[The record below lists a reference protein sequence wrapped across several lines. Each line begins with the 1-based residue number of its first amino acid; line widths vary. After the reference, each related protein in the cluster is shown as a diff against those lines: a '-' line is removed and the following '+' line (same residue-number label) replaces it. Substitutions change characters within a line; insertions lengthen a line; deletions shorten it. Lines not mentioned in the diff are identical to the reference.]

1 MDTTEL
7 FALSELSSQLKPAD
21 ILQIR
26 DLTGIPA
33 GLCEDVTQGIIFI
46 NAIKKWNRH
55 NPFQFYQALEST
67 RSDLIAVAC
76 KIPWLCVSSPSECEQ
91 EGKELTIK
99 SLIDLLKSNI
109 TKGQWLMIYMVV
121 TNEAGDNIG
130 FEITLNKMLE
140 KGLIERGLTTLSE
153 ILKGIQRDDL
163 VDKLRAY
170 QAVFSGMEDGEFK
183 SKFKRELLIQSKEM
197 QQWEYKLKQFI
208 FVQHEKVKQMIG
220 SDESVSLAHVYID
233 LTILKQKPKP
243 IDLKDETTY
252 NEIAFLRKIANRE
265 VEISPV
271 DFTEE
276 LISYKPTQPEIW
288 CLIGNPGCGKTF
300 LAKRTALRFSSNEL
314 AGILYSISI
323 PCRNPDWHAME
334 FTRHEEEKQVDS
346 EFIQKWLLLGLPIG
360 SSWSVD
366 LAKHLNESDGEG
378 LLLIIDG
385 LDEYTKK
392 IPFEKTFLCLLLTR
406 QSLPRCTIILTSRP
420 GAWTDIS
427 SSHELKID
435 RYYQVLGFSPVNRDL
450 YFTKQL
456 QSETK
461 LKECMNLLARYDE
474 INQLSLIPVNASLFA
489 ALLRGED
496 STSINTLAK
505 LYHELTLYLIRREL
519 TRLSLGEF
527 SRVTRISYLHADIL
541 ECLYR
546 IAFIAF
552 LGVANRDLTSDETVP
567 LIIGE
572 EEYTGHCLGLAH
584 EHYKRE
590 SVGLIKKVWTFPHLT
605 MQEFTAALWLDSSP
619 WTEQCFS
626 VRYISHSSA
635 NFSLFR
641 MIVRF
646 LCGLLREK
654 SAAVLSILYR
664 YLTPQTI
671 QLTDI
676 PMCYQL
682 RYDYIDTHNQGW
694 NEFSEVYF
702 QMTAILYETDSNSI
716 PVWFAHFKQFFPDPI
731 YIFINTT
738 ISPNEWICFLQSLQ
752 LVSEIQLIYIETD
765 FINPTQFKFLIQ
777 NLVICSVQYLALEF
791 YDKDSTTVLP
801 YIDLIRETDLLFG
814 TRISLELKRCDL
826 TGVTTDNPFLLTTN
840 QNIYSMKLFY
850 NKYSNEFLLQLNNQ
864 FSVLEYL
871 YLFAPEK
878 LYNPQTKVYE
888 ESGVNY
894 DTLVPALCQLT
905 QLRGLYLYCIPNE
918 YTHSLKSV
926 LPQFSNLQEIGF
938 SNASLLPAISKLTN
952 ITYLKIEDNE
962 TEDTNLSDYLTQ
974 LINANG
980 DTLRGVE
987 LYCLEEIGFMSWE
1000 IFLNC
1005 LASCTNLVRLE
1016 IRSTRLPA
1024 DDVSQWSNTVSKLK
1038 SLVELVLL
1046 FVSLYDTGLI
1056 SVCGG
1061 LIKHPAIR
1069 KLDILSCNLTSLSCL
1084 PLIHFIPTVYQLE
1097 SLTVDGLSEQEQESI
1112 KLLTATADEYCI
1124 EHDLS

>member
-7 FALSELSSQLKPAD
+7 FGLSELSSQLKPSD
-21 ILQIR
+21 ISQIR
-26 DLTGIPA
+26 DLIGIPE

-46 NAIKKWNRH
+46 NGIKKWNGH
-55 NPFQFYQALEST
+55 NPFQFYQALESI
-67 RSDLIAVAC
+67 RPDLIAVAC
-76 KIPWLCVSSPSECEQ
+76 KIPWLCVPSLSECAQ
-91 EGKELTIK
+91 EGKELTVK

-109 TKGQWLMIYMVV
+109 TKGQWLMIYMAV

-153 ILKGIQRDDL
+153 ILRGIQRDDL

-170 QAVFSGMEDGEFK
+170 QAIFSGMEDGEFE
-183 SKFKRELLIQSKEM
+183 SKFKREVGTQAKEM
-197 QQWEYKLKQFI
+197 KQWECKLKLFARSQFES
-208 FVQHEKVKQMIG
+208 VQQMIG
-220 SDESVSLAHVYID
+220 NDKSVSLAHVYVD
-233 LTILKQKPKP
+233 LTILKQG
-243 IDLKDETTY
+243 LREVNWEDETTY
-252 NEIAFLRKIANRE
+252 NEIAFLRKIANRK
-265 VEISPV
+265 VKISPV
-271 DFTEE
+271 DFKEE
-276 LISYKPTQPEIW
+276 LTSYKPTQPEIW

-334 FTRHEEEKQVDS
+334 STRHEEDKKVDS

-392 IPFEKTFLCLLLTR
+392 IPFEKTFLFLLLTR
-406 QSLPRCTIILTSRP
+406 QSLPRCNIILTSRP

-496 STSINTLAK
+496 SSSINTLTK
-505 LYHELTLYLIRREL
+505 LYYELTLYLIRREL
-519 TRLSLGEF
+519 TRMSLEEF
-527 SRVTRISYLHADIL
+527 CKVTRISYLHTDIL
-541 ECLYR
+541 ECLHR

-552 LGVANRDLTSDETVP
+552 LGVANRDLASEENVP

-572 EEYTGHCLGLAH
+572 EKYTGHCLGLVH

-626 VRYISHSSA
+626 IRYISHSSA

-641 MIVRF
+641 MVVRF
-646 LCGLLREK
+646 LCGLLRDK

-664 YLTPQTI
+664 YLMPQTI
-671 QLTDI
+671 QLSDI

-682 RYDYIDTHNQGW
+682 RYENLHSHNKGW
-694 NEFSEVYF
+694 NKFNEIYF
-702 QMTAILYETDSNSI
+702 QMNAILYETDSNSI
-716 PVWFAHFKQFFPDPI
+716 PIWFAHFKQFFPNPI
-731 YIFINTT
+731 YIFIEIA
-738 ISPNEWICFLQSLQ
+738 ISPNEWICFLQSLK
-752 LVSEIQLIYIETD
+752 LVSKIQLIYIDTR
-765 FINPTQFKFLIQ
+765 FIIPIQFKSLLQ
-777 NLVICSVQYLALEF
+777 KLGICSVQYLALKFSE
-791 YDKDSTTVLP
+791 KDSATILP
-801 YIDLIRETDLLFG
+801 YSDLIRETDLLFD
-814 TRISLELKRCDL
+814 TKISLELKVCDL
-826 TGVTTDNPFLLTTN
+826 TGVTTDNPFLLSTN
-840 QNIYSMKLFY
+840 QNLCCMRIFNNKLSY
-850 NKYSNEFLLQLNNQ
+850 EFQLQLTKQ
-864 FSVLEYL
+864 LSALEYV
-871 YLFAPEK
+871 YLVI
-878 LYNPQTKVYE
+878 PQELLNFKTKQTE
-888 ESGVNY
+888 DCGINY
-894 DTLVPALCQLT
+894 DTLIPALCQMT
-905 QLRGLYLYCIPNE
+905 QLKGLYLNLIPNE
-918 YTHSLKSV
+918 YIHSLKPV
-926 LPQFSNLQEIGF
+926 LSQFSNLQEIGLNN
-938 SNASLLPAISKLTN
+938 SSLLPAISKLTN
-952 ITYLKIEDNE
+952 ITYLKIRDSQ
-962 TEDTNLSDYLTQ
+962 TEDTALSNCLTQ

-980 DTLRGVE
+980 DTLRTIK
-987 LYCLEEIGFMSWE
+987 LCYLESIGFRSWE
-1000 IFLNC
+1000 TFLNC
-1005 LASCTNLVRLE
+1005 SESCTNLVILE
-1016 IRSTRLPA
+1016 IRNTYLPA
-1024 DDVSQWSNTVSKLK
+1024 DDVTLWSSTISKLK
-1038 SLVELVLL
+1038 SLVELG
-1046 FVSLYDTGLI
+1046 FFIVSLLDRGLI
-1056 SVCGG
+1056 SVCEG
-1061 LIKHPAIR
+1061 LINHPAIR
-1069 KLDILSCNLTSLSCL
+1069 KLDVLSCNLSSLSCI
-1084 PLIHFIPTVYQLE
+1084 PLIHLIPTVYQLE
-1097 SLTVDGLSEQEQESI
+1097 TLNVSGLSKPEKEPI
-1112 KLLTATADEYCI
+1112 KLLRTTADEYCTKH
-1124 EHDLS
+1124 EFY